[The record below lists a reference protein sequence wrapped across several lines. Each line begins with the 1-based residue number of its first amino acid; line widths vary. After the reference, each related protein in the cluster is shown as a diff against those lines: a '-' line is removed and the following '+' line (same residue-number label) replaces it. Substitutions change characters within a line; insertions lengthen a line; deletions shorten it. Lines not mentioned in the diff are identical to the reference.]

1 MKKKNTTHYPLPTT
15 HPKRRKAFSLLELMI
30 VIIILGLLSAL
41 VLPNLLGKA
50 ESAKRK
56 LVCIQMKQIE
66 EALKSFKFDNGM
78 YPTTEEGL
86 EALLRNPDPEKYTN
100 YASSGYLESKT
111 LPRDPWKHPYVYINE
126 DGTINII
133 SLGGDGKEGGDGDA
147 KDITLQECER
157 H

>member
-1 MKKKNTTHYPLPTT
+1 MKRLNTQHSTLSTR
-15 HPKRRKAFSLLELMI
+15 KRSAFSLLELMI
-30 VIIILGLLSAL
+30 VIVILGLLSAL
-41 VLPNLLGKA
+41 VLPNLIGKA

-56 LVCIQMKQIE
+56 LVCIQMKQIQ

-86 EALLRNPDPEKYTN
+86 QALVKNPDPEKYTN
-100 YASSGYLESKT
+100 YAPTGYFEGKSVPK
-111 LPRDPWKHPYVYINE
+111 DPWKHPYVYIS
-126 DGTINII
+126 DGTDIQLI
-133 SLGGDGKEGGDGDA
+133 SLGADGREGGDGDA

>member
-1 MKKKNTTHYPLPTT
+1 MKHQSQHSTLNAQRSRK
-15 HPKRRKAFSLLELMI
+15 RKAFSLLELMI
-30 VIIILGLLSAL
+30 VIVILGLLSAL

-56 LVCIQMKQIE
+56 LVCIQMKQIQ

-86 EALLRNPDPEKYTN
+86 EALLKNPDPEKYTN
-100 YASSGYLESKT
+100 YAPNGYLESKT
-111 LPRDPWKHPYVYINE
+111 LPKDPWKHPYVYINE
-126 DGTINII
+126 GNKVQLI
-133 SLGGDGKEGGDGDA
+133 SLGADGKEGGEGDA